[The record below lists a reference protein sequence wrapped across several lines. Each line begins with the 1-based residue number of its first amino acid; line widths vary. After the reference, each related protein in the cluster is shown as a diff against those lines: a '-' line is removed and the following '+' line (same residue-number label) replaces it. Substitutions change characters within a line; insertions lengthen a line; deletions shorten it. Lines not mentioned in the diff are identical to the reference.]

1 MLNAAFGGLHRH
13 HLRLRKLL
21 HLHSPFIVNLSSKCL
36 VYELLSGI
44 DLVQV
49 PFCLGELGVQIELHQ
64 LFKAL
69 VPILGK

>member
-21 HLHSPFIVNLSSKCL
+21 HLHSPFIVDLSSKCL